1 MCVQWCV
8 LVPGAADPAPADGE
22 ADGDGDGDDDDD
34 DADCADAV
42 DVTDGDAAEPL
53 VAAMATLAVPA
64 PRPAARNAVRIRR
77 RARPP
82 LMDVIWFLLPKS
94 AGGPAAGPLWAPGWG
109 TEPPAT
115 RGVTLSAV

>member
-22 ADGDGDGDDDDD
+22 ADGDDDAGDDD
-34 DADCADAV
+34 AECADAV

-53 VAAMATLAVPA
+53 VAAMATPAAPA

-82 LMDVIWFLLPKS
+82 PLMDVIWFLLPVRPL
-94 AGGPAAGPLWAPGWG
+94 AGQQLARSGLQDG
-109 TEPPAT
+109 EPNRQPPEA
-115 RGVTLSAV
+115 

>member
-53 VAAMATLAVPA
+53 VAAMATLAVAGPQECGEDQA
-64 PRPAARNAVRIRR
+64 PSPAAPDGCHMV
-77 RARPP
+77 PP
-82 LMDVIWFLLPKS
+82 S
-94 AGGPAAGPLWAPGWG
+94 
-109 TEPPAT
+109 
-115 RGVTLSAV
+115 